1 MVLPT
6 HYHRSCVPGRVV
18 TCCCLSQTPEQQQ
31 HLKAL
36 QYLVQRPLEAAR
48 NAALL
53 TALTADYRDLYVVM
67 DQLHKKDIL
76 GVPRPL
82 VDDPPAA
89 ASSSSSEQQQPVIN
103 HTQMF
108 YPVRDFTKL
117 PDQPPPVGGWLRNH
131 LEERYMTRWVGRQN
145 SNVCSSDGV
154 IIGCR
159 RTVVPHLHTA
169 KAVAAKAADCSWL
182 VAAAS
187 CTGHHDKPCHDLRC
201 MLLVAGSNISA
212 CFATVRVAAPC
223 TSSSICAGA
232 ASTNID
238 THTSTS
244 SRTPMRVHTGL
255 CCADVC

>member
-1 MVLPT
+1 MLASMQRLLLAAT
-6 HYHRSCVPGRVV
+6 SSSSSSMQMAAGAAQLLQR
-18 TCCCLSQTPEQQQ
+18 CCLSSSAASSAKQQAQQPQQQPDVQALTPEQQQ

-131 LEERYMTRWVGRQN
+131 LEERYMTRITAFAQLLPNHLEVSYQTGAQIFLWPPMEAYLPGMFDFESMLRYLRPGQKMKRTKR
-145 SNVCSSDGV
+145 SMKAKRSRCRLGFQRTTPYHKLRV
-154 IIGCR
+154 I
-159 RTVVPHLHTA
+159 
-169 KAVAAKAADCSWL
+169 
-182 VAAAS
+182 
-187 CTGHHDKPCHDLRC
+187 
-201 MLLVAGSNISA
+201 
-212 CFATVRVAAPC
+212 
-223 TSSSICAGA
+223 
-232 ASTNID
+232 
-238 THTSTS
+238 
-244 SRTPMRVHTGL
+244 
-255 CCADVC
+255 